1 MGLFIQLHLLG
12 LMIITKVLEIDKSAH
27 PVLAKVL
34 ESLGIYDDTRPMTA
48 DEVKNCFYVVLSALG
63 KKFTYYD
70 ANELKVNWM
79 LNDYLTNLYY
89 DMRNGIYE
97 RPKTIAMTICG
108 CGNRGGSMDQTS
120 GVMKFVEEV
129 QFIFDKLEKFHDG
142 EDDFGVEV
150 LNSYIRKLEYMEKV
164 LELTDVFVTGRLG
177 AMANIPEYSEAQL
190 ADVGEIPDPDFDM
203 DGLSCSGSTDCL
215 CGCSMD
221 HPLKVIQGMED
232 FLNGV
237 ESSDRDYFVG
247 VAGANNIRL
256 EGYTGNEGPVFDAI
270 KDVGEKAWNA
280 LTASLKAI
288 KEMFSSSDS
297 SAKVEAAEEAADNN
311 KKALAAMKDTAAVI
325 NDKARQGIQT
335 LADSIDPTGKIKN
348 LVSQLRTPK
357 DAPKVI
363 DALMGLMAKEA
374 TNNGSVGKQLDTAA
388 TSISDLKSATAAAS
402 GDEANK
408 DVVAAK
414 KSKVNDKVK
423 ASKEAIKDVKFEL
436 AAHNKLMEGIKK
448 AISGISPKIFI
459 VDKSKDEGNKDE

>member
-1 MGLFIQLHLLG
+1 MGLYIQLHLYG
-12 LMIITKVLEIDKSAH
+12 LMLISQVFSFSASAH
-27 PVLAKVL
+27 PVLNRVL
-34 ESLGIYDDTRPMTA
+34 ATLGFPSEEETSAERIRTS
-48 DEVKNCFYVVLSALG
+48 FYAVIQALDKQLS
-63 KKFTYYD
+63 YYD
-70 ANELKVNWM
+70 SSELKVNW
-79 LNDYLTNLYY
+79 LIDDYLKNLYY
-89 DMRNGIYE
+89 RMMRGE
-97 RPKTIAMTICG
+97 FETPKTVAMCICG
-108 CGNRGGSMDQTS
+108 MGNKGGSMDQHHGTELFLDEAAATL
-120 GVMKFVEEV
+120 GKLVMYYEGKQPLTVEDL
-129 QFIFDKLEKFHDG
+129 QQCIQRLEF
-142 EDDFGVEV
+142 
-150 LNSYIRKLEYMEKV
+150 SEKV
-164 LELTDVFVTGRLG
+164 LELTDVFVTSRLG
-177 AMANIPEYSEAQL
+177 AMLGAPEYSPAQL
-190 ADVGEIPDPDFDM
+190 EDVGEIPDPDFDI
-203 DGLSCSGSTDCL
+203 DGLACSGSTDCL
-215 CGCSMD
+215 CGCTMD

-237 ESSDRDYFVG
+237 ESSARDYFVG

-280 LTASLKAI
+280 LSASLKAI

-335 LADSIDPTGKIKN
+335 LADTIDPTGKIKN

-402 GDEANK
+402 GDESNK

-436 AAHNKLMEGIKK
+436 AAHSKLMDGIKK
-448 AISGISPKIFI
+448 AITGISPKIFI